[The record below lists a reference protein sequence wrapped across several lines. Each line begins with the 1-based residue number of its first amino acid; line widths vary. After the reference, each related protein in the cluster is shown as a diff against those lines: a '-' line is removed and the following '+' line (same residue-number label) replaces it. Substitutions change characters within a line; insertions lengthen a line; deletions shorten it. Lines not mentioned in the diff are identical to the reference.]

1 MGVAEELRRGRNIDP
16 GLSRALALI
25 KARLTSEI
33 TVLSKARSPTILV
46 LSSSFVPPQAA
57 WAKESS
63 RTR

>member
-1 MGVAEELRRGRNIDP
+1 MGVVEELRRGRTIDP
-16 GLSRALALI
+16 GLSALALI
-25 KARLTSEI
+25 KARLTSQI